1 MFCRELFVR
10 PKSLVA
16 IAGTGTEIGKT
27 WAGARLLTA
36 AQAAGLTVAARKPA
50 QSFDPAD
57 PHPTDAEVLGGASGE
72 LPGDVCPS
80 HRWYGTPLAPPM
92 AAAAL
97 GLPAF
102 TVAELVSELVWPDTV
117 GMSTVDLGLV
127 EGAGAVRSPLAD
139 DGDFLDYLA
148 LVRPNVVVLVADAQ
162 LGTINNIRLCL
173 GALAG
178 YPTVVLLNRFDESVE
193 LHRLNR
199 SWLTDRDGFDVITDI
214 ADLVPRL
221 TTSEFRVRP

>member
-1 MFCRELFVR
+1 MLCRELFVR

-16 IAGTGTEIGKT
+16 ITGTGTEIGKT
-27 WAGARLLTA
+27 WAGARLLGA
-36 AQAAGLTVAARKPA
+36 ARSAGVMVAARKPA

-57 PHPTDAEVLGGASGE
+57 PHPTDAMVLGDASGE
-72 LPGDVCPS
+72 APTDVCPP
-80 HRWYGTPLAPPM
+80 HRWYGIPLAPPM

-102 TVAELVSELVWPDTV
+102 TFAELVGELAWPA
-117 GMSTVDLGLV
+117 GVDLGLV

-148 LVRPNVVVLVADAQ
+148 LVQPDVVVLVADAQ
-162 LGTINNIRLCL
+162 LGTINNIRLCV
-173 GALAG
+173 GALAA
-178 YPTVVLLNRFDESVE
+178 YPTVVLLNRFDEAVD

-199 SWLTDRDGFDVITDI
+199 SWLIDRDDFDVVTDVTELI
-214 ADLVPRL
+214 PRL
-221 TTSEFRVRP
+221 TTSEFQARP

>member
-16 IAGTGTEIGKT
+16 VAGTGTEIGKT
-27 WAGARLLTA
+27 WAGARLLSA
-36 AQAAGLTVAARKPA
+36 ARSAGLAVAARKPA

-57 PHPTDAEVLGGASGE
+57 THPTDAEVLGDASSE
-72 LPGDVCPS
+72 APSDVCPP

-102 TVAELVSELVWPDTV
+102 TVAELVGELVWPD
-117 GMSTVDLGLV
+117 SIDLGLV
-127 EGAGAVRSPLAD
+127 EGAGAVRSPLAN
-139 DGDFLDYLA
+139 DGDILDYLA
-148 LVRPNVVVLVADAQ
+148 LVQPDVVMLVADAQ

-173 GALAG
+173 GALAA
-178 YPTVVLLNRFDESVE
+178 YPTLVLLNRFDEAVD

-199 SWLTDRDGFDVITDI
+199 SWLMDRDGFDVVTDI
-214 ADLVPRL
+214 TELIPRL
-221 TTSEFRVRP
+221 TTSEFRERP